1 MMNSSQNDLKVLL
14 DVAGESKEGQRKYV
28 LPLVERLNIKLQ
40 KDISLPVLLYRVKLV
55 LSLSVKCVVKSVL

>member
-1 MMNSSQNDLKVLL
+1 MNSSQNDLKVLL